1 MLINRRWHQF
11 QEALGV
17 KFRPA
22 TVRYLPTKLQLETT
36 NRCNLGCI
44 ECYRTNLDFKAKLGD
59 LSLENFRHIIGQFPY
74 LRGVSLFGLG
84 EPLLNRELG
93 EMLACLRR
101 ERPEVR
107 PYITTNATLLDETR
121 VNFLVKHHVDLTVSL
136 NAATPD
142 SYRQVTGSK
151 RFGLSEIIGNIKR
164 LSTAARKTNM
174 RFTICMVIMNENIA
188 EIPEY
193 VRLAHEV
200 GAKEAYFGEQ
210 NYDGAGDRLEVLRI
224 RNPEFVR
231 SQLAVARDLG
241 ARLNVRVGHSKRDPM
256 IWGRKKAFV
265 PCKYLWKM
273 PYISWDGYLLPC
285 CARPFPGVFNFGQ
298 VLPEGDLP
306 ASSFQE
312 LWSSETYKT
321 MRSRVAKGLSGGLCD
336 GCQHLHP
343 DVHGVCPQ
351 GLLRSGDIDDPTP
364 ACHEKLYDY
373 RSDARKKSRR
383 KRKSR

>member
-1 MLINRRWHQF
+1 MLKNRRWHQF
-11 QEALGV
+11 KEALGI

-93 EMLACLRR
+93 EMLAWLRR

-142 SYRQVTGSK
+142 SYRQVTGSN
-151 RFGLSEIIGNIKR
+151 RFGLSEIVANIKR

-200 GAKEAYFGEQ
+200 GANEAFFGEQ
-210 NYDGAGDRLEVLRI
+210 NYDGAGERLEVLRL

-241 ARLNVRVGHSKRDPM
+241 ARLNVRIGHSKRDPM

-273 PYISWDGYLLPC
+273 PIYRGTAICCRAAPDPSPGCSILGRCCLKAIFRQAPFRSSGFPKLIRPC
-285 CARPFPGVFNFGQ
+285 AAGWQKVYWVVSVMVASICIPMFMLYRPR
-298 VLPEGDLP
+298 VL
-306 ASSFQE
+306 Q
-312 LWSSETYKT
+312 
-321 MRSRVAKGLSGGLCD
+321 
-336 GCQHLHP
+336 
-343 DVHGVCPQ
+343 
-351 GLLRSGDIDDPTP
+351 SGDIDDPTL
-364 ACHEKLYDY
+364 ARHEKLYDC
-373 RSDARKKSRR
+373 RSDAA
-383 KRKSR
+383 KRVAGK